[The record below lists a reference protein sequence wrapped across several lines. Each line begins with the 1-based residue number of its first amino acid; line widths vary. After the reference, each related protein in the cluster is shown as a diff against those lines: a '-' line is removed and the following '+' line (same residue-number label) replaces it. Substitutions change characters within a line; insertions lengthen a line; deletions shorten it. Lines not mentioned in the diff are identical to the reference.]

1 MTNITGLL
9 ADAGIFVLLPWLLWR
24 LTRRT
29 IPIVVLPILIGIL
42 LAVMHVPVAQ
52 IGVPSLYGDDIGWV
66 AVLVLAFTAGL
77 EMWQHPGQ
85 DENAAGAFASPS
97 VGRLLG
103 GAAVAL
109 GGPFLVG
116 SVLVWWFFLPLHGWQ
131 APHATPIV
139 AAASIG
145 LCIAVSA
152 LPVLIGIVRELEPS
166 HRPVGQ
172 LALKLA
178 VIDDAA
184 LWIGLAILQFAARG
198 PAALHGWTSLEFL
211 AIALLAGLAWA
222 GSWASRHFRHP
233 PLWVIWATVPVYLA
247 AGSWASMQLGLHELI
262 GAYFAGAIMPP
273 SWVRRLPVEWVG
285 TFSLIWLAPMFFGH
299 SGLHID
305 GDALTWPSVVASL
318 MLVVISVI
326 TKIAAVWLFPPAAG
340 LSNRQALSVGA
351 LLQCKGLME
360 IVAATIL
367 HAHGML
373 SEFAFASLMVLAVIS
388 TTLTGPMFRLFTRH
402 ERPVSRNAPSDIMVS
417 AGD

>member
-9 ADAGIFVLLPWLLWR
+9 ADAGIFVFLPWLLWR
-24 LTRRT
+24 LMQRT
-29 IPIVVLPILIGIL
+29 IPVVVFPILIGIL
-42 LAVMHVPVAQ
+42 LAVVHAPVKDLG
-52 IGVPSLYGDDIGWV
+52 IPSLYGDEIGWV

-85 DENAAGAFASPS
+85 NQSAGSGFPSPS
-97 VGRLLG
+97 LGRLLA
-103 GAAVAL
+103 GAVVAL
-109 GGPFLVG
+109 GAPFFIG
-116 SVLVWWFFLPLHGWQ
+116 SLLVWWFFLPLHGWQ
-131 APHATPIV
+131 APNATPLI

-152 LPVLIGIVRELEPS
+152 LPVLIGIVRELEPAQQ
-166 HRPVGQ
+166 PIGQ

-198 PAALHGWTSLEFL
+198 SAALHGWSGLEFL
-211 AIALLAGLAWA
+211 AVALLAGLAMA
-222 GSWASRHFRHP
+222 GNLATRHVKNP
-233 PLWVIWATVPVYLA
+233 PLWIIWATVPVYLV

-273 SWVRRLPVEWVG
+273 AWVRRLPVERVG

-299 SGLHID
+299 SGLHIN
-305 GDALTWPSVVASL
+305 GDALTWPSVIASL

-326 TKIAAVWLFPPAAG
+326 TKIAAVWVFPPASG

-367 HAHGML
+367 HGHGML

-388 TTLTGPMFRLFTRH
+388 TVLTGPLFRLFTPGR
-402 ERPVSRNAPSDIMVS
+402 RFTRDNLPS
-417 AGD
+417 GDTASINE